1 MISSPHRSY
10 QSTNRLLAEDH
21 AYLEEGE
28 GSSPYLE
35 AGGGFAEAARGERI
49 WGLFG
54 GAPNNTSEKRLK
66 GLGKEARRVG
76 YLWRCGG
83 RGEVEEET

>member
-1 MISSPHRSY
+1 LKRGEDSP
-10 QSTNRLLAEDH
+10 RLR
-21 AYLEEGE
+21 EEKGF
-28 GSSPYLE
+28 
-35 AGGGFAEAARGERI
+35 GGF
-49 WGLFG
+49 FG
-54 GAPNNTSEKRLK
+54 GAPNNTSEKRLR